1 MNELNEPVNRTFERT
16 NTFIDIV
23 VAVFAAALELGIVLF
38 EDLNVRLVAQSLWE
52 VAMGRLR
59 WGGSD
64 GEVAMGR

>member
-59 WGGSD
+59 WGGCD